1 MKPTSNRLIVVVA
14 VVAAL
19 AACGK
24 AQDKASEK
32 ITEKMIESAIEKDGS
47 KAKVDMSGGGYKVS
61 TTDASGK
68 TSQVEMGTVQVSEAD
83 LGVPFYPGTKP
94 ADGQSSKV
102 STPDSVAITTSMHR
116 DDAPDKVAGFYRDK
130 LKAQA
135 AGKQFTD
142 MTGNDGTAMFMLND
156 EQAQSALQVHVVKAE
171 KGTDIQ
177 IMAQR
182 KPAK

>member
-1 MKPTSNRLIVVVA
+1 MKPISNRLIVVA
-14 VVAAL
+14 AVAAL

-32 ITEKMIESAIEKDGS
+32 VTEKMIESAIEKDGS
-47 KAKVDMSGGGYKVS
+47 KAKVDMSGGGFKVS

-68 TSQVEMGTVQVSEAD
+68 TSQIEMGTVQVSEAD
-83 LGVPFYPGTKP
+83 LGVPIYPGTKP
-94 ADGQSSKV
+94 TEGQSSKV
-102 STPDSVAITTSMHR
+102 STPDGDAITTFMHS
-116 DDAPDKVAGFYRDK
+116 DDAPDKVAAFYRDK

-135 AGKQFTD
+135 AGKQFTAMD
-142 MTGNDGTAMFMLND
+142 GNDGTAMFMLND
-156 EQAQSALQVHVVKAE
+156 DKAKSVLQVHVVKAE

-177 IMAQR
+177 IVAQR